1 MGQEKITLTKAE
13 LKKVMV
19 IEKLV
24 AHQVKVVEAAELLGL
39 SPPRQVLRLEKS
51 ISQKELRESPT
62 KIEVANLHT
71 PFLRRSEST

>member
-39 SPPRQVLRLEKS
+39 SPRQVLRLEKS

>member
-39 SPPRQVLRLEKS
+39 SPPRQVLRLKKRYIAEGAEGIAHKNRGRKPAHA
-51 ISQKELRESPT
+51 IP
-62 KIEVANLHT
+62 
-71 PFLRRSEST
+71 

>member
-1 MGQEKITLTKAE
+1 MTKAE

-39 SPPRQVLRLEKS
+39 SPRQVLRLKKG